1 MGARH
6 ADQPLAIEGGEGRRV
21 EMAGAPAEQRQRA
34 ERVAVLWEREERAMQ
49 IRRDVHPWVVDAAG
63 AVAIQRALRADVDL
77 TNRVRLEDVR
87 TIAGVDGSYGEEA
100 RAAVVVLSF
109 PELQV
114 LDQAI
119 AHRGAV
125 FPYVPGLLSFRE
137 VPIVLAALE
146 KVRVQPDLI
155 MVDGQGYAHP
165 RRLGLASHL
174 GLWLDVPTVGC
185 AKSRLVGRYA
195 EPGSQPG
202 DRSPLVDRGETI
214 GVVLRSKARTNPLF
228 ISAGNR
234 IDLPTAVQVV
244 ERCLRGYRLPEP
256 TRLADK
262 LSKARLG
269 AEEHARLEAMR
280 APLEEGLAGQ
290 QRLFDSPG

>member
-1 MGARH
+1 MH
-6 ADQPLAIEGGEGRRV
+6 
-21 EMAGAPAEQRQRA
+21 
-34 ERVAVLWEREERAMQ
+34 
-49 IRRDVHPWVVDAAG
+49 IRRDVHPWAVDAEG
-63 AVAIQRALRADVDL
+63 AVAIQRELQGQVVL
-77 TNRVRLEDVR
+77 TNSVRLEEVR
-87 TIAGVDGSYGEEA
+87 TIAGVDGAYGEEA

-109 PELQV
+109 PDLQV
-114 LDQAI
+114 LDEAI
-119 AHRGAV
+119 AHRAAV

-185 AKSRLVGRYA
+185 AKSRLVGRYE
-195 EPGSQPG
+195 EPGPAPG

-256 TRLADK
+256 TRLADR
-262 LSKARLG
+262 LSKAPLG
-269 AEEHARLEAMR
+269 AGERARLDASQEASGD
-280 APLEEGLAGQ
+280 ALPGQ
-290 QRLFDSPG
+290 QRLFDLPS